1 MWLGRLILITS
12 LLYFNPVFSQ
22 FKSNEQVQLN
32 LKNQTFVAKVIGI
45 SDGDTM
51 EILYHN
57 APIKIR
63 LAHIDCPEKRGAQPY
78 GNNAKKSLSDLCFG
92 QLVTVYGQK
101 YDRYRRLIAI
111 VKTNNNRV
119 VNEEMVKLGMAW
131 HFKKYSHDVTYANL
145 EIKARKQKIGLWRDP
160 SPIPP
165 WEWRKTKHK
174 KAIYRVSL
182 AETLNPQGV
191 RN

>member
-57 APIKIR
+57 APIKITSCTYR
-63 LAHIDCPEKRGAQPY
+63 LSGKKRRTA
-78 GNNAKKSLSDLCFG
+78 
-92 QLVTVYGQK
+92 
-101 YDRYRRLIAI
+101 
-111 VKTNNNRV
+111 
-119 VNEEMVKLGMAW
+119 
-131 HFKKYSHDVTYANL
+131 
-145 EIKARKQKIGLWRDP
+145 LW
-160 SPIPP
+160 
-165 WEWRKTKHK
+165 K
-174 KAIYRVSL
+174 
-182 AETLNPQGV
+182 
-191 RN
+191 